1 MRELIVEIKAAQDI
15 VDYIQSSAVSLKP
28 SSAGKFKGLCPF
40 HSEKSPS
47 FYVDSSFQNYRCFGC
62 QESGDLLTFVQN
74 YENLSF
80 GDAVRKLADVAGLE
94 YDLEDDG
101 PSFDYKAIR
110 DCVQTAHDFFRKSFL
125 ELDEDHRAKKEIL
138 EDRSLPL
145 DSMEYGY
152 SPENRNSLFK
162 HLQSKGF
169 SEEVMLQAG
178 VVSKWKDTGKISDF
192 WHGRLMFTIAD
203 PTGKP
208 VGFSAR
214 KLFDNDK
221 RGKYVNSPDG
231 PIFDKSAVLF
241 NQSEAKMEARKSG
254 IIYVAEGQFDVA
266 AISAS
271 KIPNVVASSGT
282 AFDRKQLLMCSR
294 MVGESGRIVFCFD
307 GDSAGKAAAYKVF
320 SMAEEL
326 QSQCYVVSLP
336 EGKDPCDYRKD
347 KGSKKLRRYLDEKAV
362 SIVDFALDVI
372 AEPYDFTD
380 PSQVSRYV
388 EEAAVVLKTVSSPS
402 LRATYAKRVALRS
415 MMSISTIEDAV
426 SRAKSSKNLP
436 QRAPRK
442 SDEGEERETRDDY
455 VSFSKK
461 EEKFLEDM
469 STNSLKNSYARLLQ
483 LSLRDR
489 SLLKDLM
496 KMTDCPKPFLVI
508 AKEVNEL
515 PASKPIIVESSK
527 IPLIME
533 TIVNEQY
540 FPYLNQMDE
549 KDIRELFD
557 SIALEAKRLK
567 EIDSMQMKSRRVMEV
582 LRGSSDPELLKIAES
597 EVEDG

>member
-1 MRELIVEIKAAQDI
+1 
-15 VDYIQSSAVSLKP
+15 
-28 SSAGKFKGLCPF
+28 
-40 HSEKSPS
+40 
-47 FYVDSSFQNYRCFGC
+47 
-62 QESGDLLTFVQN
+62 
-74 YENLSF
+74 
-80 GDAVRKLADVAGLE
+80 
-94 YDLEDDG
+94 
-101 PSFDYKAIR
+101 
-110 DCVQTAHDFFRKSFL
+110 
-125 ELDEDHRAKKEIL
+125 
-138 EDRSLPL
+138 
-145 DSMEYGY
+145 
-152 SPENRNSLFK
+152 
-162 HLQSKGF
+162 
-169 SEEVMLQAG
+169 
-178 VVSKWKDTGKISDF
+178 
-192 WHGRLMFTIAD
+192 
-203 PTGKP
+203 
-208 VGFSAR
+208 
-214 KLFDNDK
+214 
-221 RGKYVNSPDG
+221 
-231 PIFDKSAVLF
+231 
-241 NQSEAKMEARKSG
+241 
-254 IIYVAEGQFDVA
+254 
-266 AISAS
+266 
-271 KIPNVVASSGT
+271 
-282 AFDRKQLLMCSR
+282 
-294 MVGESGRIVFCFD
+294 
-307 GDSAGKAAAYKVF
+307 
-320 SMAEEL
+320 MAEEL

-426 SRAKSSKNLP
+426 SRAKSSKSLP

-442 SDEGEERETRDDY
+442 SDEEEERETRDDY

-489 SLLKDLM
+489 SLLEDLM

-597 EVEDG
+597 EAKDG